1 MNPGLIS
8 IWVVN
13 GIFISF
19 RTFHPSRM
27 IVHNYFCSEET
38 CHALTYR
45 WQVWT
50 PIGSLIVKIMPS
62 CGYVA
67 RHRKQDL
74 LFTLWLSTGDGWHQ
88 VHPNVYSYSAAI
100 SACEKGEQLQL
111 AAWRFIKATPCREV
125 TGMVRKGDYSKIAES
140 RLVNCHIWLV
150 VWNMIFLTFHII
162 IGNNDRNWLSYLS
175 EG

>member
-1 MNPGLIS
+1 MGAGLYWGFMNPGWYPFEWWTVSLYLSDARS
-8 IWVVN
+8 IPLGW
-13 GIFISF
+13 SWKLCL
-19 RTFHPSRM
+19 H
-27 IVHNYFCSEET
+27 
-38 CHALTYR
+38 
-45 WQVWT
+45 
-50 PIGSLIVKIMPS
+50 
-62 CGYVA
+62 VA